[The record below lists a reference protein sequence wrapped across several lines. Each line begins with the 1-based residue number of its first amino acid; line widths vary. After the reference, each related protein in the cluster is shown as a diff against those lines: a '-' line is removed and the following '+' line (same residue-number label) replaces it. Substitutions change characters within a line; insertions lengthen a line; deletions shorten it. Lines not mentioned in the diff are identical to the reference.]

1 MMQAALKKFAFE
13 TVFAPDGQVLRDA
26 AGTRNVYTREEVDA
40 ERTAAYEAGR
50 ADETVQRLAAIAE
63 ELATIS
69 TALAS
74 IGASY
79 NADLTR
85 LRDGAAELALA
96 AARGIAGEALDA
108 FGEVRVCAVVESVV
122 AEALSAPRL
131 VVKVGAAAAER
142 LRPQI
147 ERIADDYGVTANLVV
162 REDGALSPG
171 DVSIDWGE
179 GHVAL
184 SAGAAIAEIEARV
197 RARLASEPASEGT
210 RA

>member
-1 MMQAALKKFAFE
+1 MQTMRKFAFD
-13 TVFAPDGQVLRDA
+13 TVFSPTGEVLRDA
-26 AGTRNVYTREEVDA
+26 SGTRNVYTREEVDA
-40 ERTAAYEAGR
+40 ERDAAYEAGR
-50 ADETVQRLAAIAE
+50 TDETVQRLSAIAAE
-63 ELATIS
+63 M
-69 TALAS
+69 AS
-74 IGASY
+74 ISSALRLIGEAY
-79 NADLTR
+79 GGDLAR

-122 AEALSAPRL
+122 AEALAAPRL
-131 VVKVGAAAAER
+131 VVKVGAASAER

-147 ERIADDYGVTANLVV
+147 ERIADDYGVNASLVV
-162 REDGALSPG
+162 REDAAFAPG

-197 RARLASEPASEGT
+197 RARLASEPASEGMHP
-210 RA
+210 